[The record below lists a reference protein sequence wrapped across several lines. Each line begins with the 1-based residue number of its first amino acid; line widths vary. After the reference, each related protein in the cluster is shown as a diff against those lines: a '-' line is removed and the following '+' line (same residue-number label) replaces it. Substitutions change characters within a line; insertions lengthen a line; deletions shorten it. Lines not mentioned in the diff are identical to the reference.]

1 MYAPISFTISYNI
14 VIRYNM
20 VLFIFFRF
28 VHLYFSLSLSPYP
41 FYIVQCNCVPS
52 SSHDSFFLHGHY
64 SAENEKTR
72 VRNFLIK
79 SGWKETLEPRQ
90 GKARE
95 GKGGKG
101 TRSSAWLVRLCSDVC
116 LTGSP
121 RDDDTNTFS
130 SSFLLLLPSLLFNSV
145 YKQVKADYMEEERE
159 RDEEVREDGSCPLLK
174 KRLF

>member
-1 MYAPISFTISYNI
+1 
-14 VIRYNM
+14 M
-20 VLFIFFRF
+20 VEKRR
-28 VHLYFSLSLSPYP
+28 
-41 FYIVQCNCVPS
+41 S
-52 SSHDSFFLHGHY
+52 S
-64 SAENEKTR
+64 
-72 VRNFLIK
+72 
-79 SGWKETLEPRQ
+79 Q

-130 SSFLLLLPSLLFNSV
+130 SQLKVPLLLLLLLPSLLFNSV

-159 RDEEVREDGSCPLLK
+159 RRRGKRGWLVPSFKEKALLVYYFSFVASGL
-174 KRLF
+174 R